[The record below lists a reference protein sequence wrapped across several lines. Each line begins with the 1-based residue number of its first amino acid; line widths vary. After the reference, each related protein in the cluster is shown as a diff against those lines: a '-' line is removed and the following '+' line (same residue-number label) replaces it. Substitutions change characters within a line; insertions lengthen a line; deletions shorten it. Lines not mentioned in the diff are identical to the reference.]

1 MWDRVPAVLRY
12 RRPPRRSS
20 RTTRRVT
27 GFMLAVPQFHFVEI
41 SMHTSTRVAIACSAT
56 LLLAGCAKSDRAASD
71 TAAAVA
77 PAAEPAMAP
86 TLSLADVAGK
96 WEARSVPEA
105 GPDTTPTNYVR
116 TATADTTGWSLT
128 FPSGLN
134 VPLRVRVDGDSVIS
148 RSDTYSS
155 PRRKGVK
162 VWTEASWKRQGEKLV
177 GAVIA
182 HYETTRPDSVLR
194 LRSEATRMP

>member
-1 MWDRVPAVLRY
+1 
-12 RRPPRRSS
+12 
-20 RTTRRVT
+20 
-27 GFMLAVPQFHFVEI
+27 
-41 SMHTSTRVAIACSAT
+41 MHTATRVAIACSAT
-56 LLLAGCAKSDRAASD
+56 LLLAGCAKSEQAATD
-71 TAAAVA
+71 TAAAVAPA

-86 TLSLADVAGK
+86 AIALADVAGK
-96 WEARSVPEA
+96 WQARSVPEA
-105 GPDTTPTNYVR
+105 GPDTTPTTYVL

-148 RSDTYSS
+148 RSETYSS

-162 VWTEASWKRQGEKLV
+162 VWTEASWKRQGDKLI

-182 HYETTRPDSVLR
+182 HYETTSPDSVLR

>member
-1 MWDRVPAVLRY
+1 
-12 RRPPRRSS
+12 
-20 RTTRRVT
+20 
-27 GFMLAVPQFHFVEI
+27 
-41 SMHTSTRVAIACSAT
+41 MHTRTRVAIACSAT
-56 LLLAGCAKSDRAASD
+56 LLLAGCAKTDQAASD
-71 TAAAVA
+71 TAAAIA
-77 PAAEPAMAP
+77 ATPAAEPAMAP
-86 TLSLADVAGK
+86 TLSLGDVAGK
-96 WEARSVPEA
+96 WQARSVPEA
-105 GPDTTPTNYVR
+105 GPDTTPTSYVL

-134 VPLRVRVDGDSVIS
+134 VPLRARVDGDSVIT